1 MNSVCALYGH
11 VGLKGQLWY
20 MLLLMYRTLSISS
33 SFEHPKQMSK
43 LVGKKILNYTL
54 KIFVQLEMFVV
65 AVDNPTQSGGVNLYG
80 GLQQFL
86 DTN

>member
-1 MNSVCALYGH
+1 
-11 VGLKGQLWY
+11 
-20 MLLLMYRTLSISS
+20 ML
-33 SFEHPKQMSK
+33 K

-86 DTN
+86 DTD